1 MENYAFTWNGETQE
15 KLRAGLEG
23 LTGYDFER
31 AEREEMKSGNNA
43 AFVATNKAFQAR
55 LASYALN
62 VPVPEIK
69 RLPLREYN
77 ELTTEVFTFLY
88 VGSEEKEA
96 QANSTDK

>member
-1 MENYAFTWNGETQE
+1 MKNYAFTWNEETLP

-31 AEREEMKSGNNA
+31 AEREEMKSGNTT

-55 LASYALN
+55 LASYALDI
-62 VPVPEIK
+62 PVHEIK
-69 RLPLREYN
+69 NLPLREYN
-77 ELTTEVFTFLY
+77 EITTEVFTFLY
-88 VGSEEKEA
+88 VGSEGKEA